1 MRAKIALIVLLL
13 LILLPLPGASAR
25 NPNLADELQ
34 VNLYSARVVAITDE
48 TEIHDTIIQAVQ
60 IRILNRDLRGT
71 YATITNTL
79 VQGAQN
85 IHLRPGT
92 RISVHM
98 ESGADGAPAFFFNG
112 YDRTIALLILF
123 LVFTA
128 CIIALGKIKGL
139 RALFALLVTIAL
151 ILFGLVPLL
160 LQGYHPILL
169 SVLTCVIAAILIFAI
184 CYGIN
189 KKSISAAIGV
199 AGGLLIAGIIAYL
212 FGVLTNVTGFASG
225 DAQMLQ
231 YLPGGYRFDFR
242 GMLFAGII
250 IGALGA
256 VTDVA
261 ISIASP
267 LAELKARNPAI
278 TNKELIASGLNIGK
292 DIMGSMVNTL
302 VLAYTGGA
310 LATLLIFMGFET
322 GFNEILNL
330 ESISTEI
337 IRALTGS
344 IGLLFTIPFTIFSFI
359 TLERVYAEKGELH
372 EQAESEQEPNS
383 D

>member
-1 MRAKIALIVLLL
+1 MKVKFTLALLVLVLLFAAPNAL
-13 LILLPLPGASAR
+13 AR
-25 NPNLADELQ
+25 NPNLADEFQ
-34 VNLYSARVVAITDE
+34 VNLYSARVVEIVE
-48 TEIHDTIIQAVQ
+48 EREIHGTTVQ
-60 IRILNRDLRGT
+60 TVRIRILNRDLRDT
-71 YATITNTL
+71 EATITNTL
-79 VQGAQN
+79 VGTPQD

-98 ESGADGAPAFFFNG
+98 ELDHDGEPAFFFNG
-112 YDRTIALLILF
+112 YDRANALLILF
-123 LVFTA
+123 LIFTV
-128 CIIALGKIKGL
+128 CILVLGRVKGL
-139 RALFALLVTIAL
+139 RALLALIATILL

-160 LQGYHPILL
+160 LRGYNPIIL
-169 SVLTCVIAAILIFAI
+169 SILTCVIAAILIFAI

-189 KKSISAAIGV
+189 KKSISAVIGV
-199 AGGLLIAGIIAYL
+199 AGGLFVAGIIAYL
-212 FGVLTNVTGFASG
+212 FGVFANITGFASG

-267 LAELKARNPAI
+267 LAEIKARNPEV
-278 TNKELIASGLNIGK
+278 TNKELIESGLNIGK

-310 LATLLIFMGFET
+310 LATILIFIGFEA

-337 IRALTGS
+337 VRALAGS
-344 IGLLFTIPFTIFSFI
+344 IGLLFAMPFTIAAFI
-359 TLERVYAEKGELH
+359 FLSGKGVRGDEKTNKN
-372 EQAESEQEPNS
+372 QETDS